1 MAEQHTADPKVMAES
16 YLSWLLTPEGEAAQ
30 AESERRI
37 RETEALLAKGRDIP
51 WEKLHEP
58 FTI

>member
-1 MAEQHTADPKVMAES
+1 VTFYDDEMIAMAKSVLAYLQTERGQKAARESAARCKETAE
-16 YLSWLLTPEGEAAQ
+16 
-30 AESERRI
+30 
-37 RETEALLAKGRDIP
+37 LLAKGRDIP

>member
-1 MAEQHTADPKVMAES
+1 MTIEQLTSKEMAIGFLE
-16 YLSWLLTPEGEAAQ
+16 WLKTPAGQASI
-30 AESERRI
+30 AESERVI
-37 RETEALLAKGRDIP
+37 RETEELLAKGRDIP

>member
-1 MAEQHTADPKVMAES
+1 MGNPSAKPLVQQFLD
-16 YLSWLLTPEGEAAQ
+16 WLQTPEGQ
-30 AESERRI
+30 AEIEKGKRI
-37 RETEALLAKGRDIP
+37 VHETELLLAKGRDIP